1 MIHPTCAE
9 VLATIQTGFEQQIVP
24 TLGDAEAKSAAATIG
39 HLLRHVSLRIERE
52 GQILLDDVARLET
65 VLGRIAAWLE
75 QTGAGDPGGIRS
87 GLGQALPSGTYP
99 SLALLGERAL
109 ALRGAL
115 VTAQEALHRLS
126 ASHGGDPAYADLR
139 QSIRDYIA
147 VQLADEAKLI
157 APAFQGKG
165 PRR

>member
-24 TLGDAEAKSAAATIG
+24 ALGDAEAKSAAATIG
-39 HLLRHVSLRIERE
+39 HLLRHVALRIEHE
-52 GQILLDDVARLET
+52 GQILLDDVARLEIL
-65 VLGRIAAWLE
+65 LGRIAAWLE
-75 QTGAGDPGGIRS
+75 QAPAGDPGGIRAV
-87 GLGQALPSGTYP
+87 LGQPLPSRTYP

-115 VTAQEALHRLS
+115 VRAQEALQGLS
-126 ASHGGDPAYADLR
+126 KSHGDDPAYADLR